1 MAPKNAQKRELSA
14 AELAMLDDIGA
25 GRIDELPLED
35 TGRVPRNV
43 AAMNSI
49 ESGRTGT
56 DNRWNQAIAG
66 GAFEDDD
73 AAVVAG
79 QRELA
84 NGQLARMRRAA
95 DLSYM
100 AVNRGFDYNDRRLRQ
115 NHNGQVAPRAQ
126 FFRGERGPARAG
138 LAHTGDGPVE
148 LRGAMRNSR
157 HAPQPAPVSNAS
169 TQRPARSSTNDMLPS
184 VVSSAH
190 GSDQALPF
198 RARPL
203 DATRP
208 PPQPAAV
215 PTVSSAPQEE
225 AQVPSTTV
233 CLLLPEGHS
242 VLFQATV
249 SFASPAFLDRI
260 AEYPGTIYLVAGPA
274 TNEDQIILHIDE
286 DRVGDVKRRTE
297 EYVDYLSDADR
308 LILQFK
314 DEVGYITWFV
324 VIFRQRDIMVAF
336 VDALR
341 KFVGRLKEPSPSPA
355 APNMGPSLVDTSA
368 LPVEPPHDISAP
380 IIESPVLPN
389 ETAYDL
395 TTAGKS
401 LAETTSRSTVARQP
415 DTLRTISM
423 VILEDIVSWAMHIVA
438 FVRDSGPAELANAD
452 ALPGIIRG
460 AAAAVLMEKHAGFAD
475 LDSKERVAYVD
486 NICAPQVFERF
497 KRRMLEDAA
506 KKGPTE
512 AVSTTEPKTQKSPD
526 VQETSPPKRP
536 RPKYTIQKLLH
547 LESTAVDPPEFLT
560 ELRYLPE
567 MNPENRALIEQII
580 RQAHGLPGTSLPL
593 QAPQVSGRA
602 TPRTTHMNCPRA
614 GTKLDGHVSPARAQ
628 NVGGRNSDAGSVHAA
643 PALPTHPPRVTV
655 TAPVEMPHPEEPL
668 ISIHGEMN
676 GLNSSRHNKNGVDL
690 LGQSA
695 GQFTGALS
703 KNKSHLED
711 LMLID
716 RVEDFEV
723 IRANDPE
730 VAEIADRFARV
741 HFDDGL
747 PT

>member
-1 MAPKNAQKRELSA
+1 M
-14 AELAMLDDIGA
+14 
-25 GRIDELPLED
+25 
-35 TGRVPRNV
+35 
-43 AAMNSI
+43 
-49 ESGRTGT
+49 
-56 DNRWNQAIAG
+56 
-66 GAFEDDD
+66 
-73 AAVVAG
+73 
-79 QRELA
+79 
-84 NGQLARMRRAA
+84 
-95 DLSYM
+95 
-100 AVNRGFDYNDRRLRQ
+100 
-115 NHNGQVAPRAQ
+115 
-126 FFRGERGPARAG
+126 
-138 LAHTGDGPVE
+138 
-148 LRGAMRNSR
+148 
-157 HAPQPAPVSNAS
+157 
-169 TQRPARSSTNDMLPS
+169 
-184 VVSSAH
+184 
-190 GSDQALPF
+190 
-198 RARPL
+198 
-203 DATRP
+203 
-208 PPQPAAV
+208 
-215 PTVSSAPQEE
+215 SSAPPEE
-225 AQVPSTTV
+225 VRLRSTTV
-233 CLLLPEGHS
+233 SLELPDGHT

-249 SFASPAFLDRI
+249 IFASPVFPNRT
-260 AEYPGTIYLVAGPA
+260 AEYPGTIYLVAGPTA
-274 TNEDQIILHIDE
+274 TEDQIILHIEE
-286 DRVGDVKRRTE
+286 DSVEDVKRRTK

-314 DEVGYITWFV
+314 DDASCVTWFV
-324 VIFRQRDIMVAF
+324 VVFRQRDVMVAF

-341 KFVGRLKEPSPSPA
+341 KFVGRPKEPSPSPDA
-355 APNMGPSLVDTSA
+355 TTMGPPTVDTPAVS
-368 LPVEPPHDISAP
+368 VEPPRNTSAP
-380 IIESPVLPN
+380 IIESPVLSN

-395 TTAGKS
+395 TTAGRS
-401 LAETTSRSTVARQP
+401 LAETTSRNTVARHL
-415 DTLRTISM
+415 DTIRTIS
-423 VILEDIVSWAMHIVA
+423 VAILEDIVSWAMHIVA

-460 AAAAVLMEKHAGFAD
+460 AAAAVLMEKHSGFAD
-475 LDSKERVAYVD
+475 LDSKQRVAYVD
-486 NICAPQVFERF
+486 EVCAPQVFERF

-512 AVSTTEPKTQKSPD
+512 IASTIVPSIQKSPD
-526 VQETSPPKRP
+526 VQETTPDKRL
-536 RPKYTIQKLLH
+536 RPKYTIQKLLQ

-580 RQAHGLPGTSLPL
+580 RQAHGLPGASLPL
-593 QAPQVSGRA
+593 QAPQVSERT
-602 TPRTTHMNCPRA
+602 TPRTLHMNSPRA
-614 GTKLDGHVSPARAQ
+614 GSKLDGHVSPARAQ
-628 NVGGRNSDAGSVHAA
+628 NVGSRKSDAVSVHAA

-655 TAPVEMPHPEEPL
+655 TAPVETPHPDEPL